1 MAVFRGRNYT
11 SFELF
16 LICLLTNSKPWCYN
30 VNRSILQVSINKSR
44 SFGRGITPLYRFFS
58 CQHHQFLL
66 IGYGLR
72 FVKQKISTSL
82 NGEVLFLLICR
93 RTCPSGEEAVGR
105 PSLARLAISK
115 SAVRGYC
122 EAEQARSQVLPL
134 WSAGQ
139 VKPPA
144 PLFRLS
150 GRAQR
155 AYCRF

>member
-11 SFELF
+11 SLELF
-16 LICLLTNSKPWCYN
+16 SICLLTNSKPWCYN
-30 VNRSILQVSINKSR
+30 VNRSIRNERKANRVKKRVGRSVSLP
-44 SFGRGITPLYRFFS
+44 TPPILS
-58 CQHHQFLL
+58 

-72 FVKQKISTSL
+72 FVRQKISTSL
-82 NGEVLFLLICR
+82 SGEVLFLLW

-134 WSAGQ
+134 WSVGQ

-150 GRAQR
+150 GRAKR